1 LLVVTFTNAA
11 TAELG
16 ARIRQRIAQL
26 ERLLDDRIE
35 ARATAVDEPFCV
47 AFAAGLDDAAA
58 LRARSALRIALA
70 RVDEMAVH
78 TIHGFCQRVVDEH
91 ALSIGVPSG
100 LPVSADSAAPELDRL
115 ADWWRAQAREASPAR
130 LLAFGLAGL
139 TPDALHAAVKALAA
153 NPLAR
158 VEPAAGDWRAV
169 EGELTALRDELAA
182 ALGREGDALL
192 DWIGPGQPTTEESLP
207 EPELL
212 PELFETLGVD
222 PPEEELTSLSGHPL
236 ESQVWDLAEAIG
248 LIEADTSQV
257 RPGEFAEDWRPEA
270 NGLTAALD
278 IRRRAV
284 AASVTFLLTDPRIP
298 SDEPDEV
305 VARIVYQGLMPVNI
319 PLEAI
324 DEIEEED
331 ELLGALV
338 KARLT
343 AILVDGWLVI
353 DDDKYV
359 VPEALRP
366 AVWAGFPDYL
376 NPELGNDQAMI
387 TVRADMPGITPPVWR
402 TLRLHSWVRLDEL
415 HDVLQIV
422 FDWEDAHLHQFI
434 VRHTGHVH
442 RYMPEHAIRQ
452 GLHPAADTEVE
463 ERIRIG
469 ELLAAPGDELIY
481 EYDFGDDWTV
491 RLVVE
496 QIEQIEPEN
505 DDPSAT
511 VLDGSGTAPFEDVG
525 GAGGWD
531 EFLEAINDPEHPR
544 YQELREWTG
553 MPERIQ
559 LDPTLFDVA
568 DVNRLLLD
576 PDM

>member
-1 LLVVTFTNAA
+1 MSSKNKKPRGAKRAEKSRKRAARRNNVIPLRPGADNLDALMDGFDDWLEETNFESDVERRADLVAA
-11 TAELG
+11 VQFLYETLSQSQPGLSITDWSSAEDLDAAFDTAEFIEQNDVG
-16 ARIRQRIAQL
+16 APP
-26 ERLLDDRIE
+26 
-35 ARATAVDEPFCV
+35 AVVFI
-47 AFAAGLDDAAA
+47 FA
-58 LRARSALRIALA
+58 LRVF
-70 RVDEMAVH
+70 VDFLVATGKWTGGEDGADFAMGACEGYVADKMDMP
-78 TIHGFCQRVVDEH
+78 TSVE
-91 ALSIGVPSG
+91 VP
-100 LPVSADSAAPELDRL
+100 D
-115 ADWWRAQAREASPAR
+115 
-130 LLAFGLAGL
+130 
-139 TPDALHAAVKALAA
+139 
-153 NPLAR
+153 
-158 VEPAAGDWRAV
+158 VEPNLEFA
-169 EGELTALRDELAA
+169 ELSATQIVLWL
-182 ALGREGDALL
+182 DALL

-338 KARLT
+338 KARLM

-376 NPELGNDQAMI
+376 NPELANDQAMI

-402 TLRLHSWVRLDEL
+402 TLRLHSWMRLDEL

-511 VLDGSGTAPFEDVG
+511 VLDGSGTAPFDDVG

>member
-1 LLVVTFTNAA
+1 MSSKNKKPRGAKRAEKSRKRAARRNNVIPLRPGADNIDVLMDGFDNWLEETNFEADVERRADLVAA
-11 TAELG
+11 VQFLYETLSQSQPGLSITDWSSAEDLDAAFNTAEFIEQNDVG
-16 ARIRQRIAQL
+16 APP
-26 ERLLDDRIE
+26 
-35 ARATAVDEPFCV
+35 AVVFI
-47 AFAAGLDDAAA
+47 FA
-58 LRARSALRIALA
+58 LRVF
-70 RVDEMAVH
+70 VDFLVATGKWTGGEDGADFAMGACEGYVADKMDMP
-78 TIHGFCQRVVDEH
+78 TSVE
-91 ALSIGVPSG
+91 VP
-100 LPVSADSAAPELDRL
+100 D
-115 ADWWRAQAREASPAR
+115 
-130 LLAFGLAGL
+130 
-139 TPDALHAAVKALAA
+139 
-153 NPLAR
+153 
-158 VEPAAGDWRAV
+158 VEPNLEFA
-169 EGELTALRDELAA
+169 ELSATQIVLWL
-182 ALGREGDALL
+182 DALL

-212 PELFETLGVD
+212 PELFEELGVD

>member
-1 LLVVTFTNAA
+1 MSSKNKKPRGAKRAEKSRKRAARRNNVIPLRPGADNLDALMDGFDDWLEETNFESDVERRADLVAA
-11 TAELG
+11 VQFLYETLSQSQPGLSITDWSSAEDLDAAFDTAEFIEQNDVG
-16 ARIRQRIAQL
+16 APP
-26 ERLLDDRIE
+26 
-35 ARATAVDEPFCV
+35 AVVFI
-47 AFAAGLDDAAA
+47 FA
-58 LRARSALRIALA
+58 LRVF
-70 RVDEMAVH
+70 VDFLVATGKWTGGEDGADFAMGACEGYVADKMDMP
-78 TIHGFCQRVVDEH
+78 TSVE
-91 ALSIGVPSG
+91 VP
-100 LPVSADSAAPELDRL
+100 D
-115 ADWWRAQAREASPAR
+115 
-130 LLAFGLAGL
+130 
-139 TPDALHAAVKALAA
+139 
-153 NPLAR
+153 
-158 VEPAAGDWRAV
+158 VEPNLEFA
-169 EGELTALRDELAA
+169 ELSATQIVLWL
-182 ALGREGDALL
+182 DALL

>member
-1 LLVVTFTNAA
+1 MSSKNKKPRGAKRAEKSRKRAARRSNVIPLRPGANAVDALMDGFDDWLEETNFEADVERRADLVAA
-11 TAELG
+11 VQFLYETLSQSQPGLSITDWSSAEDLDAAFNTAEFIEQNDVG
-16 ARIRQRIAQL
+16 APPA
-26 ERLLDDRIE
+26 
-35 ARATAVDEPFCV
+35 AVFIV
-47 AFAAGLDDAAA
+47 A
-58 LRARSALRIALA
+58 LRMFIDFL
-70 RVDEMAVH
+70 VDTGRWTGGAEGADFAIGACEGYVAH
-78 TIHGFCQRVVDEH
+78 TMNLPNEVELPDVD
-91 ALSIGVPSG
+91 
-100 LPVSADSAAPELDRL
+100 
-115 ADWWRAQAREASPAR
+115 
-130 LLAFGLAGL
+130 
-139 TPDALHAAVKALAA
+139 PD
-153 NPLAR
+153 
-158 VEPAAGDWRAV
+158 
-169 EGELTALRDELAA
+169 TELAA
-182 ALGREGDALL
+182 LSATQTVRRLGALL
-192 DWIGPGQPTTEESLP
+192 EWIGPGQPTTEESLP

-212 PELFETLGVD
+212 PELFEVLDV
-222 PPEEELTSLSGHPL
+222 EEPDDEPTSLTDHPVPL
-236 ESQVWDLAEAIG
+236 QIWDLAEAIE
-248 LIEADTSQV
+248 LIEADTTRV
-257 RPGEFAEDWRPEA
+257 RPGESAKSWRADDP
-270 NGLTAALD
+270 TRALD
-278 IRRRAV
+278 IRRRAL
-284 AASVTFLLTDPRIP
+284 ATQVTGVLTDPPIQ
-298 SDEPDEV
+298 SDEIDEV
-305 VARIVYQGLMPVNI
+305 VAGVVYQGLMPINV
-319 PLEAI
+319 PVEAI
-324 DEIEEED
+324 DAVEEED

-338 KARLT
+338 KGRLISII
-343 AILVDGWLVI
+343 ADGWLAI
-353 DDDKYV
+353 DDGTYV
-359 VPEALRP
+359 VPQALRP

-376 NPELGNDQAMI
+376 NPELQATQAMI

-402 TLRLHSWVRLDEL
+402 TLRLHSWMRLDEL

-511 VLDGSGTAPFEDVG
+511 VLDGSGTAPFDDVG